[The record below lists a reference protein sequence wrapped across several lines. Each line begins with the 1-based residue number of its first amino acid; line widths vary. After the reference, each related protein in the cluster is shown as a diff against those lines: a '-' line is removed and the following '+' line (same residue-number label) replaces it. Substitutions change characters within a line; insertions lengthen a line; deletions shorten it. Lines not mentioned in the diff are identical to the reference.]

1 MRVRRIRTDVAL
13 ASDCNELEG
22 AMPRRQRF
30 KPSRKPK
37 PAIELN
43 ESEIVQSNQPTNEP
57 PPPNQDQVREA
68 IEERDPR

>member
-1 MRVRRIRTDVAL
+1 
-13 ASDCNELEG
+13 
-22 AMPRRQRF
+22 MPRRQRF